1 MRVFPDTN
9 VLVAAFIARGLCADL
24 FREILKRHQLVVG
37 EVVLDELQRAL
48 FTKVKVPKS
57 GVKRIVNFLRRWE
70 VVAYPEAPLEVEIGD
85 QSDKWVLAS
94 ATKAGADLFVT
105 GDIEIDIE
113 ILTLKKIEG
122 VRIVTPRD
130 CWMLL
135 RGK

>member
-1 MRVFPDTN
+1 MRVFPDIN
-9 VLVAAFIARGLCADL
+9 VLVAAFIASGLCADL
-24 FREILKRHQLVVG
+24 FGEILKRHQLVVG
-37 EVVLDELQRAL
+37 EAVLDELQRVL
-48 FTKVKVPKS
+48 LTRIKVPK
-57 GVKRIVNFLRRWE
+57 GRVERIVNFLRRWE

-94 ATKAGADLFVT
+94 TTKAGADLFVA
-105 GDIEIDIE
+105 GDIE
-113 ILTLKKIEG
+113 ILTLKKIKG

>member
-1 MRVFPDTN
+1 
-9 VLVAAFIARGLCADL
+9 
-24 FREILKRHQLVVG
+24 
-37 EVVLDELQRAL
+37 
-48 FTKVKVPKS
+48 
-57 GVKRIVNFLRRWE
+57 

-94 ATKAGADLFVT
+94 TTKAGADLFVA
-105 GDIEIDIE
+105 GDIEIP
-113 ILTLKKIEG
+113 TLKKIKG

>member
-1 MRVFPDTN
+1 M
-9 VLVAAFIARGLCADL
+9 
-24 FREILKRHQLVVG
+24 
-37 EVVLDELQRAL
+37 
-48 FTKVKVPKS
+48 
-57 GVKRIVNFLRRWE
+57 
-70 VVAYPEAPLEVEIGD
+70 AYPEAPLEVEIGD